1 MGNMKKILIF
11 PGTFQTIKNYGDY
24 DGLDIWLKSSFIKDI
39 PPADYYIGHS
49 GGINFILSHYD
60 SIQKGKFIFI
70 NPLIKKRSIIILLW
84 NWLKFFFVESIKI
97 RKVVPISNWLYCLK
111 MVSRLLKIDV
121 FGIIQKIPKENLVI
135 IRGKNDNYFCD
146 KESAEI
152 IKSNNIKLIE
162 IEAGHDWN
170 EKIAQA
176 VKTCIIPS
184 N

>member
-1 MGNMKKILIF
+1 MNKILIF
-11 PGTFQTIKNYGDY
+11 PGAFQTVKNYGSY
-24 DGLDIWLKSSFIKDI
+24 DGLDIWLKSFSQKGI
-39 PPADYYIGHS
+39 PVADYYIGHS
-49 GGINFILSHYD
+49 GGVNFILSHYD

-70 NPLIKKRSIIILLW
+70 NPLIKKRSIIVVIW
-84 NWLKFFFVESIKI
+84 NWLKFFFVEGIKR
-97 RKVVPISNWLYCLK
+97 RKIVSVTNWLYCLK
-111 MVSRLLKIDV
+111 MVSRLLKVDV
-121 FGIIQKIPKENLVI
+121 FGIIQKIPKENIVV

-162 IEAGHDWN
+162 VEAGHDWN

-176 VKTCIIPS
+176 VETCIAPS